1 MSGNARCVPS
11 ATGLVRSPSLDPLV
25 SDQRILMSRPGEC
38 DQSRKFSESEFLVQ
52 YHSHAVASS
61 MGMTTR
67 LGFAWITVALFL
79 VFGSA
84 WLSDHTPVWQAA
96 GLFLWLFVVIL
107 WSSFGCVNEADCL
120 ADLLGE
126 PLGSLVLALA
136 IITIEAVLIGAVVL
150 GSNNGPTMGRDT
162 IYAANMIMIN
172 AVGGSALL
180 LGGLRHKEQEYNLQG
195 AAAYLAVIIP
205 LAVIGLILPG
215 FTHADPRG
223 SVTAIQAAAIAILT
237 IFLYIIF
244 LILQIGRHKHFF
256 TEMPSAATEVTAAP
270 DIDPPSKGAVRKHI
284 LLLLAGILPIILLS
298 GSLAKLIDRGIAIL
312 NAPPALGGVLIALL
326 VVSPKAISAVAAGIA
341 DQPMRAVNL
350 ALGSCAPAIGLTVP
364 VVLGIGLVAGRT
376 VVMGVDP
383 SQVVLLAVTLL
394 LSALTFSG
402 PRTTLLEGAAHLVV
416 FFMYLVLIF
425 SP

>member
-1 MSGNARCVPS
+1 MR
-11 ATGLVRSPSLDPLV
+11 VRGP
-25 SDQRILMSRPGEC
+25 DQEYETVEY
-38 DQSRKFSESEFLVQ
+38 SESKLRAP
-52 YHSHAVASS
+52 HRDAPGLS
-61 MGMTTR
+61 MGMIGR
-67 LGFAWITVALFL
+67 LGFAWVTVALFL
-79 VFGSA
+79 LFGGS
-84 WLSDHTPVWQAA
+84 WLVDHTPVWQAGA
-96 GLFLWLFVVIL
+96 LFLWLFVVIM
-107 WSSFGCVNEADCL
+107 WSSFGCVKEADSL

-126 PLGSLVLALA
+126 PLGSLALALA

-150 GSNNGPTMGRDT
+150 GSSNGPTMGRDT
-162 IYAANMIMIN
+162 IFAANMIMIN

-205 LAVIGLILPG
+205 LATIGLILPS
-215 FTHADPRG
+215 FTHAEPRG
-223 SVTAIQAAAIAILT
+223 SVTTIQAAAIAILT
-237 IFLYIIF
+237 IFLYIVF

-256 TEMPSAATEVTAAP
+256 TEVRSGPEGEVAGAANV
-270 DIDPPSKGAVRKHI
+270 DRPSKGSVSKHA
-284 LLLLAGILPIILLS
+284 LLLLAGILPIVLLS

-312 NAPPALGGVLIALL
+312 HAPPALGGVLIALL
-326 VVSPKAISAVAAGIA
+326 VVSPKAISAIAAGIA

-364 VVLGIGLVAGRT
+364 VVLGIGIIASRT
-376 VVMGVDP
+376 VIMGLGLGET
-383 SQVVLLAVTLL
+383 VLLALTLL

-416 FFMYLVLIF
+416 FFMYVVLIF

>member
-1 MSGNARCVPS
+1 MKIKK
-11 ATGLVRSPSLDPLV
+11 SPG
-25 SDQRILMSRPGEC
+25 SRFEV
-38 DQSRKFSESEFLVQ
+38 QSREYSDSTFLVQ
-52 YHSHAVASS
+52 DRVRQSS
-61 MGMTTR
+61 TGMIAR
-67 LGFAWITVALFL
+67 LSVAWITVALFL
-79 VFGSA
+79 LFGGA
-84 WLSDHTPVWQAA
+84 WLGDQTPVRQAA
-96 GLFLWLFVVIL
+96 GLFLWLFTVIM
-107 WSSFGCVNEADCL
+107 WSSFGCVKEADSL

-162 IYAANMIMIN
+162 IFAANMIMIN
-172 AVGGSALL
+172 AAGGLALL
-180 LGGLRHKEQEYNLQG
+180 IGGLHHKEQEYNLQG

-215 FTHADPRG
+215 FTHAEPRG
-223 SVTAIQAAAIAILT
+223 SVTPIQAGAIAVLT
-237 IFLYIIF
+237 IFLYTTF
-244 LILQIGRHKHFF
+244 LLLQIGRHKHFF
-256 TEMPSAATEVTAAP
+256 VEVRSEPPGEVTAAT
-270 DIDPPSKGAVRKHI
+270 DIQQSPKGSVGKHT

-298 GSLAKLIDRGIAIL
+298 GNLAKLIDRGIALL
-312 NAPPALGGVLIALL
+312 NAPSALGGVLIALL
-326 VVSPKAISAVAAGIA
+326 VVSPKAISAVAAGVA

-364 VVLGIGLVAGRT
+364 VILGIGIVAGKT
-376 VVMGVDP
+376 IIMGLGP
-383 SQVVLLAVTLL
+383 GEAVLLALTLL

-416 FFMYLVLIF
+416 FFMYIVLIF